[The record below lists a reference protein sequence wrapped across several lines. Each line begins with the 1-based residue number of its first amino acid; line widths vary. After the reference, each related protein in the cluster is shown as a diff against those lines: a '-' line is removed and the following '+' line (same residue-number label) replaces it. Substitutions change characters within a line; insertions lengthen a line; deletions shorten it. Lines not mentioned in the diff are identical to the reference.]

1 MQEYHKN
8 VRNMIIPVTLL
19 SEYQYCPRKIYYSRV
34 LKIRVEPTQALVKGK
49 LRHKI
54 EEEINIRS
62 NFLIS
67 RINRGELDYIYELF
81 RKDYLSLI
89 KRTII
94 NNIALIKK
102 IALNIEELTNDFIQ
116 TFTAV
121 AKQAAESIHEII
133 LKHKVLGKDILKY
146 IETEQTAESFIESKE
161 LQLRGIIDTIEFID
175 DKVIPVELKTG
186 SMPKQGVWPS
196 HKLQVGCYVLL
207 CKEKFED
214 KKVDYGIVRYL
225 DFGEEREIKMNPY
238 LREEIFEIRDKV
250 IKLLTSG
257 EIPER
262 LATKQGSINNKCIHC
277 FYKKKCYAD

>member
-1 MQEYHKN
+1 
-8 VRNMIIPVTLL
+8 MIIAVTLL
-19 SEYQYCPRKIYYSRV
+19 SEYQYCPRKVYYSRV

-62 NFLIS
+62 NFLIT
-67 RINRGELDYIYELF
+67 RINRGELDFIYELF
-81 RKDYLSLI
+81 RKDYLSLV

-94 NNIALIKK
+94 NNMKLIKNT
-102 IALNIEELTNDFIQ
+102 ALDIEKLTNDFIK
-116 TFTAV
+116 TFSDM
-121 AKQAAESIHEII
+121 AKQVSESIHEII

-161 LQLRGIIDTIEFID
+161 LQLRGIIDAIEFIE

-196 HKLQVGCYVLL
+196 HKLQVGCYILL

-214 KKVDYGIVRYL
+214 KKVDYGVVRYL
-225 DFGEEREIKMNPY
+225 DFGEEREISMNPY
-238 LREEIFEIRDKV
+238 LREEIFAVRDKV
-250 IKLLTSG
+250 IELLTSG
-257 EIPER
+257 SIPER
-262 LATKQGSINNKCIHC
+262 LPAKQGSINNRCIHC
-277 FYKKKCYAD
+277 LYKKKCYAD